1 MNKWIKFLLD
11 KMVQETLQAQDVGI
25 GQRFEGDGGEVRGRG
40 EETAEQFSAPEL
52 D

>member
-1 MNKWIKFLLD
+1 MLALD
-11 KMVQETLQAQDVGI
+11 SGLREME
-25 GQRFEGDGGEVRGRG
+25 GGEVRGRG